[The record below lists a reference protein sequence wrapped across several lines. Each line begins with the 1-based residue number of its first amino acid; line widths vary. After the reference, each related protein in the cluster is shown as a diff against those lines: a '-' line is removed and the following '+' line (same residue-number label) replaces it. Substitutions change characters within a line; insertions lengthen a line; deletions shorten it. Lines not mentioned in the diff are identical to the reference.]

1 MQVGIDPVAMFS
13 KYLTSQDI
21 ILALKNRNINFHGGN
36 IAGNQKEV
44 ILRTIGEF
52 NSSKEIETVHVRYNE
67 VGNSIRIN
75 NVARVT
81 EGLKEAE
88 YLDKV
93 GKRKKTIALMVIKRE
108 KADAILVV
116 DEVKKIIEGFEKNS
130 KNEFEYA
137 FVNDLSKYIRRRLG
151 VLLSN
156 AIGELILVTAS
167 LFLGWRVALMTAL
180 GIPVSFGATFVIM
193 DYLGLTL
200 NLISMFGLI
209 IVVGILV
216 DDAIIIC
223 ENVYRY
229 MEEGM
234 PAYEAA
240 LKGTSEVI
248 DPVTTAVTTTVAA
261 FAPMLFMTGIFG
273 KFIYSIPLIVIIAL
287 LASLSETFFTLPSS
301 FKICA

>member
-1 MQVGIDPVAMFS
+1 
-13 KYLTSQDI
+13 
-21 ILALKNRNINFHGGN
+21 
-36 IAGNQKEV
+36 
-44 ILRTIGEF
+44 
-52 NSSKEIETVHVRYNE
+52 
-67 VGNSIRIN
+67 
-75 NVARVT
+75 
-81 EGLKEAE
+81 
-88 YLDKV
+88 
-93 GKRKKTIALMVIKRE
+93 
-108 KADAILVV
+108 
-116 DEVKKIIEGFEKNS
+116 
-130 KNEFEYA
+130 
-137 FVNDLSKYIRRRLG
+137 
-151 VLLSN
+151 
-156 AIGELILVTAS
+156 
-167 LFLGWRVALMTAL
+167 MTAL

-248 DPVTTAVTTTVAA
+248 DPVTATVTTTVAA

-273 KFIYSIPLIVIIAL
+273 KFIYSIPLVVIIAL
-287 LASLSETFFTLPSS
+287 LASLSEAFLSYLLIYTILINTSFIQVKSKKKADGFINSKSIITFLY
-301 FKICA
+301 